1 MARKPCTSDCGSF
14 HSYRLPPL
22 FLPSP
27 TFLSRPS
34 LAPPSTP
41 SSRELNEKL
50 APLLALLSATFLI
63 KRFHPPPPEK
73 YQNSGSPVTSQF
85 RWNNEF
91 PLEIVAANL
100 RKRRSSLYRGYSDR
114 AHRFE
119 TFQILRPDTGFSS
132 SSYRRRYT
140 KISLNGVL
148 FLCNLPGK
156 PARRRGTEYL
166 KMFFAEAGN

>member
-27 TFLSRPS
+27 AFLSRPS

-119 TFQILRPDTGFSS
+119 TFQILRPDTGSS
-132 SSYRRRYT
+132 PSPPPRIEGVTRRSRLMGCCSFVT
-140 KISLNGVL
+140 CQG
-148 FLCNLPGK
+148 NLPDGGE
-156 PARRRGTEYL
+156 PNT
-166 KMFFAEAGN
+166 